1 MGGHGA
7 EEDATLRFQ
16 PGYDHGYFFVSS
28 FAEKTMCGSTPTRW
42 ARSSGAPP
50 STSFPG

>member
-7 EEDATLRFQ
+7 EQDATLRFQ

-28 FAEKTMCGSTPTRW
+28 FAENHVRFHADALGTQ
-42 ARSSGAPP
+42 
-50 STSFPG
+50 